1 MKDDLLWKI
10 TLDRRRPL
18 MEDERDL
25 ETYRPSD
32 METQKNFQKQNF
44 VGPTIFANPTF
55 FLDTEICFGP
65 KICCGPE
72 ICFVPKICF

>member
-32 METQKNFQKQNF
+32 METQK
-44 VGPTIFANPTF
+44 IFRNKI
-55 FLDTEICFGP
+55 FLDPQFLQTQHF
-65 KICCGPE
+65 
-72 ICFVPKICF
+72 F